1 VRSAPPH
8 RLAPLDQEGQEDMTD
23 LISGPGAGDRAKPV
37 RVAPGHRSLPLA
49 LLIGALAVGIFIF
62 DTISPLQ
69 FAVAVL
75 YAVVVLIA
83 ATRYRRRGILMTAGA
98 CAALTLLSFPL
109 AHGLDLEG
117 TAPIRAVMSLSAI
130 AITTFLALQG
140 LAARERLRETERQR
154 ANLARF
160 FSPHLVDH
168 LMEIDTPLSVAR
180 SQPAAVLFVD
190 MIGFTAYCSGMTPE
204 AVIAMLRELQA
215 LLSTAVFSHE
225 GTIDKFLG
233 DGLMAV
239 FGSPVSDPLD
249 ATNAAR
255 CALDIQQ
262 SIERWNERC
271 GRSGD
276 AAIRVAVGIH
286 YGEVVHGDIGSDRQ
300 LELTVVGDTVNIAS
314 RVEACCRTLDAA
326 VLVTGALVAKLR
338 AEGSEDLAECFAD
351 QGHHILR
358 GRAEPLHLFGV
369 KRDPELPKEAP
380 DCP

>member
-1 VRSAPPH
+1 
-8 RLAPLDQEGQEDMTD
+8 
-23 LISGPGAGDRAKPV
+23 
-37 RVAPGHRSLPLA
+37 
-49 LLIGALAVGIFIF
+49 
-62 DTISPLQ
+62 
-69 FAVAVL
+69 
-75 YAVVVLIA
+75 
-83 ATRYRRRGILMTAGA
+83 
-98 CAALTLLSFPL
+98 
-109 AHGLDLEG
+109 
-117 TAPIRAVMSLSAI
+117 
-130 AITTFLALQG
+130 
-140 LAARERLRETERQR
+140 
-154 ANLARF
+154 
-160 FSPHLVDH
+160 
-168 LMEIDTPLSVAR
+168 MEIDTPLSVAR

-326 VLVTGALVAKLR
+326 VLITGALVAKLR